1 MVETVTSVDLE
12 VGATS
17 VRVQQAGDGDTPV
30 LFLHGA
36 GGVPAWTPFF
46 SSLAAGRRLFVPD
59 HPGFGLSPDA
69 DHLRDMSDYAMFYLD
84 LLDALDVAD
93 VHVVGHSLG
102 GWLAAEMAIRNE
114 NRVRSWSLI
123 APAGIRL
130 RGKPMADIFIWS
142 QEEGIRN
149 LFQDQRLADQL
160 LAQEPT
166 PEQLDVMLRNRYT
179 FAKLAWQPR
188 GFNPALAKWLHRV
201 TRPTTIVWGRND
213 QLLDYA
219 YADLWRDHIPH
230 ATVELLDECGH
241 LPIVEQAEA
250 TASHIA
256 AHIDAA
262 GDHASNETSSAPGAA
277 TGKRGRP

>member
-1 MVETVTSVDLE
+1 VESVASVDLE

-46 SSLAAGRRLFVPD
+46 DALAAGRRLVVPD

-69 DHLRDMSDYAMFYLD
+69 DHLRDVPDYAMFYLD
-84 LLDALDVAD
+84 LLDALDLHD

-114 NRVRSWSLI
+114 SRVRSWSLI

-130 RGKPMADIFIWS
+130 RGQPMADIFIWS
-142 QEEGIRN
+142 EEEAVRN
-149 LFQDQRLADQL
+149 LFHDQGMAEQM

-166 PEQLDVMLRNRYT
+166 PDQLDIVIRNRYA

-201 TRPTTIVWGRND
+201 TRPTTIVWGRDD
-213 QLLDYA
+213 QLLPVA
-219 YADLWRDHIPH
+219 YAELWSNHIPH
-230 ATVELLDECGH
+230 ATVELLDGCGH
-241 LPIVEQAEA
+241 LPAVEQSAA
-250 TASHIA
+250 TARHVTG
-256 AHIDAA
+256 HID
-262 GDHASNETSSAPGAA
+262 DHSGTAPEV
-277 TGKRGRP
+277 RP